1 MTQEQKLTCPRVPR
15 STPVFLT
22 TYLVLFAALNLEAP
36 AGLAPGAQA
45 APKATVS
52 VITDGQMGPGARH
65 GLSKV
70 RLALEEK
77 GIEAQTATSLETAQ
91 GNSLLVLGLS
101 SGSGPAATLLD
112 GLGVSKPTKA
122 ESLLVRHTKSAG
134 RQARRPSGG
143 QVLLVCGADDRG
155 LMYALLDIADRIGW
169 SADPERPFSEVR
181 DIQEEPAVAE
191 RALSQYTMHQ
201 GNFESHFYDENYWAR
216 YLDMLAKNRFNTFA
230 LLFGY
235 ENWGYFSPP
244 YPYFFD
250 HEEFPDIKVVGIT
263 GDKQQR
269 NLKALNRII
278 EMTHER
284 GMNFT
289 LGIWDHIYR
298 GGVQG
303 PSDRANQ
310 PTDGIV
316 WGLTADNLTVYT
328 RAALTKFLK
337 LVPDIDAI
345 QFRMH
350 GESGLKRTEMGG
362 FWENVYAVMK
372 EHGPNIR
379 FDARA
384 KDFPDSLIDKA
395 VEMGVNMRI
404 CTKFWMEQMGLPF
417 HPTHVNPANQHDRR
431 HGYADLL
438 RYPQRYKMHWRLWN
452 CGTSRVLL
460 WADPEYVRRFAE
472 STRLYDGEGFEVVE
486 PMATKM
492 QDHPHDM
499 KPFELF
505 GPQYR
510 YYDWEFER
518 YWHFFQVFGRVGY
531 NPQTPAEIWQK
542 EFESRFGE
550 QAAPFVEAGLHRAS
564 KILPYIVAYNYPYD
578 LFPTTR
584 GWVEKQRMKDL
595 PEYAKALP
603 SDTEQFLSM
612 DAAARCILEGKDSG
626 RIWPHQS
633 SAWFE
638 QVSKDVLDSVGQA
651 EKRIGANRNKE
662 FDSTMVDL
670 KILANLALYHSH
682 RANAGVSY
690 ALFKRSKDLN
700 ALDDAIGHETSAV
713 LAWEK
718 LVEAAGDVYCDNL
731 MMGRESAGLSG
742 HWRDE
747 LVELKKGLQ
756 KLQQER
762 EKFRPDAID
771 EKPAIAQVPVRK
783 ARPGEDLI
791 IRATVSPARRPSG
804 GPKEPVA
811 GVKAR
816 LPAARVLYRS
826 GQGEPAR
833 QQADGYRDIEMRQT
847 EPYLYR
853 AVIPGGEV
861 KAGLQYSIEA
871 GDNSG
876 RRAKTGSV
884 SASVTN
890 DSEPPL
896 LRHEPITA
904 AQPGKPI
911 VVTTEVSDPAG
922 IKWVRLHYRSV
933 SQYEDYK
940 TVEMTPTAQRNPPA
954 VGRAGLYQAVVP
966 AEDVVAK
973 YDFMYF
979 IEALDNHGNG
989 RIYPE
994 LQKQTPYIVVKLARQ
1009 VDGGLER

>member
-1 MTQEQKLTCPRVPR
+1 MAQERKFTCPRNLSPTR
-15 STPVFLT
+15 VFLT
-22 TYLVLFAALNLEAP
+22 IFLVLFAALNLQAP
-36 AGLAPGAQA
+36 VGQA
-45 APKATVS
+45 APKTTVS
-52 VITDGQMGPGARH
+52 IIADGQIGPGARH

-77 GIEAQTATSLETAQ
+77 GIKAQTAVSLEKSQ
-91 GNSLLVLGLS
+91 GNSLLVAGLS
-101 SGSGPAATLLD
+101 SGAGPAATLLES
-112 GLGVSKPTKA
+112 LGVSKPTEA
-122 ESLLVRHTKSAG
+122 ESLLIHRTKSAG
-134 RQARRPSGG
+134 RQT
-143 QVLLVCGADDRG
+143 LLVCGADDRG

-169 SADPERPFSEVR
+169 STDPAKPFSEVR
-181 DIQEEPAVAE
+181 DIREEPAVAE

-235 ENWGYFSPP
+235 ENWGYVSPP

-250 HEEFPDIKVVGIT
+250 LEEFPDIKVVGIT
-263 GDKQQR
+263 GDKQHR

-284 GMNFT
+284 GMSFT

-316 WGLTADNLTVYT
+316 WGLTADNLTAYT
-328 RAALTKFLK
+328 RAALTKLLK
-337 LVPDIDAI
+337 LVPDVDAI

-384 KDFPDSLIDKA
+384 KNFPDSLIDKA

-404 CTKFWMEQMGLPF
+404 CTKYWMEQMGLPF
-417 HPTHVNPANQHDRR
+417 HPTHVHPANQHDRR

-438 RYPQRYKMHWRLWN
+438 RYPQKYKMHWRLWN

-472 STRLYDGEGFEVVE
+472 STHLYDGEGFEVVE

-499 KPFELF
+499 KPFELL
-505 GPQYR
+505 GPRYR

-531 NPQTPAEIWQK
+531 NPRTPAEIWQK
-542 EFESRFGE
+542 EFESRFGK

-564 KILPYIVAYNYPYD
+564 RILPYIVAYNYPYD
-578 LFPTTR
+578 MFPTTR

-612 DAAARCILEGKDSG
+612 DAAARCILDGEDSG
-626 RIWPHQS
+626 RIRPHQS

-638 QVSKDVLDSVGQA
+638 QISKDVLDSVRRA
-651 EKRIGANRNKE
+651 EQRIGTNRNKE

-670 KILANLALYHSH
+670 QILAHLAQYHSH

-700 ALDDAIGHETSAV
+700 ALDDAISHETSAV
-713 LAWEK
+713 GAWEK
-718 LVEAAGDVYCDNL
+718 LVEAAGDMYCDNL

-747 LVELKKGLQ
+747 LVELKEGLQ

-762 EKFRPDAID
+762 DKFGPDVTG
-771 EKPAIAQVPVRK
+771 EKPTIAHVPVRR

-791 IRATVSPARRPSG
+791 VRATVSSK
-804 GPKEPVA
+804 GPLA
-811 GVKAR
+811 SVK
-816 LPAARVLYRS
+816 VLYRP
-826 GQGEPAR
+826 GQGE
-833 QQADGYRDIEMRQT
+833 YRDIEMRLT
-847 EPYLYR
+847 EPYIYR
-853 AVIPGGEV
+853 AVIPGSEI
-861 KAGLQYSIEA
+861 KKGLEYLIEA
-871 GDNSG
+871 GDNAG
-876 RRAKTGSV
+876 RRAKTSSV
-884 SASVTN
+884 SVSVTN
-890 DSEPPL
+890 DSEPPS
-896 LRHEPITA
+896 LRHTPIATA
-904 AQPGKPI
+904 AAAIPLA
-911 VVTTEVSDPAG
+911 VTAEVSDPAG

-933 SQYEDYK
+933 NQYEDYK
-940 TVEMTPTAQRNPPA
+940 TIEMTPTGQKN
-954 VGRAGLYQAVVP
+954 LYQAVVP
-966 AEDVVAK
+966 AQDVVAE

-979 IEALDNHGNG
+979 FEVTDTYGNG

-994 LQKQTPYIVVKLARQ
+994 LERQTPYIVVKL
-1009 VDGGLER
+1009 ER